1 MQVLAGVALLVAVMT
16 GPTAEGAAGPVPRT
30 WRVGPHGPYTTVQ
43 AAADLARPGDTVEI
57 EAGTYPGGLT
67 VRRDGAPGRPI
78 RFTGTGGTAV
88 LTGAGG
94 PAGLLAV
101 GGHGW
106 LEFTDVT
113 VAGSTGFG
121 VYAEGAHDLV
131 FDRFGVDGARD
142 GGLVLVGT
150 RRVRVANCD
159 IRGTN
164 SRGTSADHE
173 ALTIASGSSDV
184 EVSGCRVHGNG
195 EEGIDVKYDE
205 AARVKIHHNVVTGN
219 RGPDVYVDS
228 SSTVDVYANVVGDTG
243 EATKAG
249 IGLAVEDYSENRLLS
264 DVRVFDNLST
274 GNAQAG
280 LSLWV
285 ESTGTMRDLKIVNNT
300 FAGNARGSLL
310 IDADR
315 FTGTNTLRNNVFG
328 DGPVDAGPF
337 AADHNFA
344 GNPGFADPARG
355 DYHLAAG
362 SAAID
367 AGSPRHAPAFD
378 LDGVARPAGA
388 GFDIGAYERRWP

>member
-1 MQVLAGVALLVAVMT
+1 MRMVAGVALLVMAVG
-16 GPTAEGAAGPVPRT
+16 GPAAEGAAGPAPRT
-30 WRVGPHGPYTTVQ
+30 WRVGPHGQYATVQ
-43 AAADLARPGDTVEI
+43 AAADVARPGDTVAI
-57 EAGTYPGGLT
+57 EAGVYPGGLT
-67 VRRDGAPGRPI
+67 IRRDGAPGRPI
-78 RFTGTGGTAV
+78 RFAGTGGTAV

-94 PAGLLAV
+94 LAV

-121 VYAEGAHDLV
+121 VYAAGAHDLV
-131 FDRFGVDGARD
+131 FDRFGVDGSRD

-150 RRVRVANCD
+150 RRVRVTHCD

-164 SRGTSADHE
+164 ARGTSADHE
-173 ALTIASGSSDV
+173 ALSIASGSSDV

-195 EEGIDVKYDE
+195 EEGIDVKYNS

-219 RGPDVYVDS
+219 RGPNIYVDS
-228 SSTVDVYANVVGDTG
+228 SSAVDVYANVVGGTREG
-243 EATKAG
+243 SKAG
-249 IGLAVEDYSENRLLS
+249 IGLAVEDYSETRLLS
-264 DVRVFDNLST
+264 EVRVFDNLST

-285 ESTGTMRDLKIVNNT
+285 ESTGTMRNLEIVNNT
-300 FAGNARGSLL
+300 FAGNARGSVL

-315 FTGTNTLRNNVFG
+315 FAGRNTLRNNVFG
-328 DGPVDAGPF
+328 DGPVEAGPF
-337 AADHNFA
+337 AADHNFT
-344 GNPGFADPARG
+344 GDPGFADPARG

-362 SAAID
+362 SPAVD
-367 AGSPRHAPAFD
+367 AGSPEHAPAFD

-388 GFDIGAYERRWP
+388 GFDIGAYERRCP

>member
-1 MQVLAGVALLVAVMT
+1 VAIRVLAGVALLVAAAA
-16 GPTAEGAAGPVPRT
+16 GPTAEGAAGPGPRT
-30 WRVGPHGPYTTVQ
+30 RHVGPHGTYPSVQ
-43 AAADLARPGDTVEI
+43 AAADAARPGDTVAI
-57 EAGTYPGGLT
+57 EAGSYPGGLT
-67 VRRDGAPGRPI
+67 VHRDGSPGHPI
-78 RFTGTGGTAV
+78 RFTGVGGTAV

-94 PAGLLAV
+94 LAV
-101 GGHGW
+101 GGHSW

-113 VAGSTGFG
+113 VSGSTGFG
-121 VYAEGAHDLV
+121 VYAGGAHDLV
-131 FDRFGVDGARD
+131 FDRFGVDGSRD

-150 RRVRVANCD
+150 RRVRITGCD

-173 ALTIASGSSDV
+173 ALSIASGSSDV
-184 EVSGCRVHGNG
+184 EVSGCHVHGNG
-195 EEGIDVKYDE
+195 EEGIDVKYDA

-219 RGPDVYVDS
+219 RGPNIYVDS
-228 SSTVDVYANVVGDTG
+228 SSGVDVSANVVGGTR

-249 IGLAVEDYSENRLLS
+249 IGLAVEDYSESRLLS
-264 DVRVFDNLST
+264 KVRVFDNLST

-285 ESTGTMRDLKIVNNT
+285 ESTGTMRDLTIVNNT

-310 IDADR
+310 IDAGR
-315 FTGTNTLRNNVFG
+315 FSGTNTLRNNVFG

-337 AADHNFA
+337 AADHNLA
-344 GNPGFADPARG
+344 GNPGFADPACG
-355 DYHLAAG
+355 DYHLAKG
-362 SAAID
+362 SAAVD
-367 AGSPRHAPAFD
+367 AGSPEGAPAFD

>member
-1 MQVLAGVALLVAVMT
+1 MAIRVLASGALLVVAMA
-16 GPTAEGAAGPVPRT
+16 GPAAEGAAGPVPRT
-30 WRVGPHGPYTTVQ
+30 WHVGPHGKYTGVQ
-43 AAADLARPGDTVEI
+43 AAADLARPGDTIAI
-57 EAGTYPGGLT
+57 EAGVYPGGLT

-94 PAGLLAV
+94 LAV
-101 GGHGW
+101 GGHSW

-113 VAGSTGFG
+113 VSGSTRFG
-121 VYAEGAHDLV
+121 VYAAGAHDLV
-131 FDRFGVDGARD
+131 FDRFGVDGSRD

-150 RRVRVANCD
+150 RRVRITGCD

-164 SRGTSADHE
+164 ARGTAADHE
-173 ALTIASGSSDV
+173 ALSIASGSSDV
-184 EVSGCRVHGNG
+184 EVSGCHVYDNG
-195 EEGIDVKYDE
+195 EEGIDVKYDD

-219 RGPDVYVDS
+219 RGPDIYVDS
-228 SSTVDVYANVVGDTG
+228 SSTVDVYANVAGGTR

-249 IGLAVEDYSENRLLS
+249 IGLAVEDYSESRLLS
-264 DVRVFDNLST
+264 KVRVFDNLST

-280 LSLWV
+280 LSLWA
-285 ESTGTMRDLKIVNNT
+285 ESTGTMRDLTIVNNT

-337 AADHNFA
+337 AADHNLA
-344 GNPGFADPARG
+344 GDPGFADPARG
-355 DYHLAAG
+355 DYHLAEG
-362 SAAID
+362 SAAVD
-367 AGSPRHAPAFD
+367 TGSLGCAPAFD

>member
-1 MQVLAGVALLVAVMT
+1 MAIRVLAGVVLLVLGVA
-16 GPTAEGAAGPVPRT
+16 GPAAEGAAGPMART
-30 WRVGPHGPYTTVQ
+30 LRVGPHGQYAGVQ
-43 AAADLARPGDTVEI
+43 AAADAARPGDTVAI
-57 EAGTYPGGLT
+57 EAGAYPGGLT
-67 VRRDGAPGRPI
+67 VHRDGAPGRPI
-78 RFTGTGGTAV
+78 RFTGVGGTAV

-94 PAGLLAV
+94 LAV

-106 LEFTDVT
+106 LEFTDVS
-113 VAGSTGFG
+113 VAGSARFG

-131 FDRFGVDGARD
+131 FDRFGVDGSRD

-164 SRGTSADHE
+164 ARGTAADHE
-173 ALTIASGSSDV
+173 ALSIASGSSDV
-184 EVSGCRVHGNG
+184 EVSGCRVHDNG
-195 EEGIDVKYDE
+195 EEGIDVKYDD

-219 RGPDVYVDS
+219 RGPDIYVDS
-228 SSTVDVYANVVGDTG
+228 SSTVDVYANAVGGTR

-249 IGLAVEDYSENRLLS
+249 IGLAVEDYSESRLLS
-264 DVRVFDNLST
+264 EIRVFDNLST

-280 LSLWV
+280 LSLWT
-285 ESTGTMRDLKIVNNT
+285 ESTGTMRDLTIVNNT
-300 FAGNARGSLL
+300 FDGNARGSLL

-328 DGPVDAGPF
+328 DGPVDTGPF

-344 GNPGFADPARG
+344 GNPGFADPAHG
-355 DYHLAAG
+355 DYHLAEG
-362 SAAID
+362 SAAVD
-367 AGSPRHAPAFD
+367 AGSPRRAPVFD

>member
-1 MQVLAGVALLVAVMT
+1 MRVLAGVALLVAAT
-16 GPTAEGAAGPVPRT
+16 AGPTAEGAAGPVPRT
-30 WRVGPHGPYTTVQ
+30 RHVGPHGEYPSVQ
-43 AAADLARPGDTVEI
+43 AAADAARPGDTVAI
-57 EAGTYPGGLT
+57 EPGTYPGGLT
-67 VRRDGAPGRPI
+67 VRHDGAPGRPI

-88 LTGAGG
+88 LSGAGG
-94 PAGLLAV
+94 LAI

-106 LEFTDVT
+106 LEFTGMT

-121 VYAEGAHDLV
+121 VYAEGAHDLG
-131 FDRFGVDGARD
+131 FTRFGVDGSRD

-150 RRVRVANCD
+150 RRVRVTNCD

-173 ALTIASGSSDV
+173 ALSIASGSSDV
-184 EVSGCRVHGNG
+184 EVSGCRVHHNG
-195 EEGIDVKYDE
+195 EEGIDVKYND

-219 RGPDVYVDS
+219 RGPNIYVDS
-228 SSTVDVYANVVGDTG
+228 SSTVDVYANVVSGTR

-249 IGLAVEDYSENRLLS
+249 IGLAVEDYSETRLLS

-285 ESTGTMRDLKIVNNT
+285 ESTGTMRNLEIVNNT
-300 FAGNARGSLL
+300 FAGNGRGSVLV
-310 IDADR
+310 DADR
-315 FTGTNTLRNNVFG
+315 FAGKNTLRNNVFG

-337 AADHNFA
+337 VADHNFA
-344 GNPGFADPARG
+344 GDPGFADPAHG
-355 DYHLAAG
+355 DHHLVAG
-362 SAAID
+362 SAAINT
-367 AGSPRHAPAFD
+367 GSPGHAPAFD

-388 GFDIGAYERRWP
+388 GFDIGAYERSRP

>member
-1 MQVLAGVALLVAVMT
+1 MAIRAWAGVALLVVAT
-16 GPTAEGAAGPVPRT
+16 AGPAAEGAAGPGPRIR
-30 WRVGPHGPYTTVQ
+30 RVGPHGPYATVQ
-43 AAADLARPGDTVEI
+43 DAADVARPGDTVEI

-67 VRRDGAPGRPI
+67 VRRDGTPGRPI

-88 LTGAGG
+88 LTGGRG
-94 PAGLLAV
+94 LAV
-101 GGHGW
+101 GGHGR

-113 VAGSTGFG
+113 VSGSTGFG
-121 VYAEGAHDLV
+121 VYAVGAHDLV
-131 FDRFGVDGARD
+131 FDRFGVDGSRD

-150 RRVRVANCD
+150 RRVRVTRCD
-159 IRGTN
+159 IHGTNARGTA
-164 SRGTSADHE
+164 ADHE
-173 ALTIASGSSDV
+173 ALSIASGSSDF

-195 EEGIDVKYDE
+195 EEGIDVKYDD

-228 SSTVDVYANVVGDTG
+228 SSTVDVYANVVGDTR
-243 EATKAG
+243 EANKAG
-249 IGLAVEDYSENRLLS
+249 IGLAVEDYSESRLLS
-264 DVRVFDNLST
+264 KVRVFGNLST

-285 ESTGTMRDLKIVNNT
+285 ESAGTMRDVMIVNNT

-310 IDADR
+310 IDAGR
-315 FTGTNTLRNNVFG
+315 FTGRNLLRNNVFG
-328 DGPVDAGPF
+328 DGPVDTGPF

-344 GNPGFADPARG
+344 GDPGFADPARG

-362 SAAID
+362 SAAVD
-367 AGSPRHAPAFD
+367 AGSPRCAPAAD
-378 LDGVARPAGA
+378 LDGVARPVGA

>member
-1 MQVLAGVALLVAVMT
+1 MHVLAGVALLVVAMA
-16 GPTAEGAAGPVPRT
+16 GPAGEGAAGPARILH
-30 WRVGPHGPYTTVQ
+30 VGPHGEYTGVQ
-43 AAADLARPGDTVEI
+43 AAADAARPGDTVAI

-78 RFTGTGGTAV
+78 RFTGAGGTAV

-94 PAGLLAV
+94 LAV

-106 LEFTDVT
+106 LEFTGVT

-121 VYAEGAHDLV
+121 VYADGAHDLV
-131 FDRFGVDGARD
+131 FDRFGVDGSRD

-150 RRVRVANCD
+150 HRVRVTRCD

-164 SRGTSADHE
+164 ARGTSADHE
-173 ALTIASGSSDV
+173 ALSVASGSSDV
-184 EVSGCRVHGNG
+184 EVSGCRVHDNG
-195 EEGIDVKYDE
+195 EEGIDVKYDD
-205 AARVKIHHNVVTGN
+205 AARVRIHHNVVTGN
-219 RGPDVYVDS
+219 RGPDIYVDS
-228 SSTVDVYANVVGDTG
+228 SSTVDVYANVVGGTR

-249 IGLAVEDYSENRLLS
+249 IGLAVEDYSETRLLS
-264 DVRVFDNLST
+264 GVRVFDNLST

-285 ESTGTMRDLKIVNNT
+285 ESTGTMRDLAIVNNT
-300 FAGNARGSLL
+300 FAGNARGSVLV
-310 IDADR
+310 DADR
-315 FTGTNTLRNNVFG
+315 FTGTNILRNNVFG
-328 DGPVDAGPF
+328 DGPVDAPPF
-337 AADHNFA
+337 TADHNFD
-344 GNPGFADPARG
+344 GDPGFVNPAHG

-367 AGSPRHAPAFD
+367 AGSPARAPGSD

-388 GFDIGAYERRWP
+388 GFDIGAYERK

>member
-1 MQVLAGVALLVAVMT
+1 VALLVVAMA
-16 GPTAEGAAGPVPRT
+16 GPTAEGAAGPGPRT
-30 WRVGPHGPYTTVQ
+30 WRVGPHGQYATVQ
-43 AAADLARPGDTVEI
+43 AAADRARPGDTVAI
-57 EAGTYPGGLT
+57 EAGTYPGGLA

-88 LTGAGG
+88 LAGAGG
-94 PAGLLAV
+94 LAV

-106 LEFTDVT
+106 LEFTDLT
-113 VAGSTGFG
+113 VSGSTGFG
-121 VYAEGAHDLV
+121 GYADGAHDLV
-131 FDRFGVDGARD
+131 FDRFGVDGSRD

-173 ALTIASGSSDV
+173 ALSIASGSSDV
-184 EVSGCRVHGNG
+184 EVSGCRVHDNG
-195 EEGIDVKYDE
+195 EEGINVKYDD

-219 RGPDVYVDS
+219 RGPNIYVDS
-228 SSTVDVYANVVGDTG
+228 SSTVDVYANVVGGTR

-249 IGLAVEDYSENRLLS
+249 IGLAVEDYSETRLLS
-264 DVRVFDNLST
+264 KVRVFDNLST

-285 ESTGTMRDLKIVNNT
+285 ESTGTMRDLTIVNNT

-328 DGPVDAGPF
+328 DGPVDPGPF

-355 DYHLAAG
+355 DHHLAAG
-362 SAAID
+362 SAAVD
-367 AGSPRHAPAFD
+367 AGSPECAPGFD

>member
-1 MQVLAGVALLVAVMT
+1 
-16 GPTAEGAAGPVPRT
+16 
-30 WRVGPHGPYTTVQ
+30 
-43 AAADLARPGDTVEI
+43 
-57 EAGTYPGGLT
+57 
-67 VRRDGAPGRPI
+67 
-78 RFTGTGGTAV
+78 
-88 LTGAGG
+88 
-94 PAGLLAV
+94 
-101 GGHGW
+101 
-106 LEFTDVT
+106 
-113 VAGSTGFG
+113 
-121 VYAEGAHDLV
+121 
-131 FDRFGVDGARD
+131 
-142 GGLVLVGT
+142 VLVGT
-150 RRVRVANCD
+150 RRVRIAQCD

-173 ALTIASGSSDV
+173 ALSIASGSSDV
-184 EVSGCRVHGNG
+184 RV
-195 EEGIDVKYDE
+195 V
-205 AARVKIHHNVVTGN
+205 
-219 RGPDVYVDS
+219 
-228 SSTVDVYANVVGDTG
+228 
-243 EATKAG
+243 
-249 IGLAVEDYSENRLLS
+249 
-264 DVRVFDNLST
+264 DNLST

-315 FTGTNTLRNNVFG
+315 FTGTNTLRNNVFA